1 MTPITRRAS
10 LALMASAA
18 AFPARAERLFLD
30 GMGVAIRGYDPVAY
44 FEFQEAVRGNLDNA
58 LETKEGIWYFSRPDF
73 REKFEDNPDRYMP
86 QFGGWDAEGMARGFK
101 RRSDPTLWILI
112 DNKIYRPLPAVR
124 RTLNAFHRAC
134 DGNGT
139 GAFLSL
145 VPHLKARGSPRA
157 FF

>member
-112 DNKIYRPLPAVR
+112 DNKIYLHYSIPDQNRWAENIRGNMREAEKNWVDLRDQPL
-124 RTLNAFHRAC
+124 
-134 DGNGT
+134 
-139 GAFLSL
+139 
-145 VPHLKARGSPRA
+145 
-157 FF
+157 